1 MLDTIQIIVHGTCIF
16 LFLQFCKIIGSWSP
30 ERGSQEQQ
38 AAANGLCAMCAASDG
53 HGDIH
58 WPGHAHILIQF
69 HSISAYLM
77 HVTLRRGL
85 IFQENTILPLWKGEY
100 FPLGSLWVHN
110 ALWTRA
116 SVTLGGQQCQPMRGR
131 HCQAPTNQ
139 SLVFPGPG
147 SATRVLRFYPRA
159 DLSSH
164 WALTAKRG

>member
-1 MLDTIQIIVHGTCIF
+1 MVHVYFCFYNFARLSAPDPRSGAARSSRLLQMVYVRCVLRLMDTGTYT
-16 LFLQFCKIIGSWSP
+16 
-30 ERGSQEQQ
+30 
-38 AAANGLCAMCAASDG
+38 
-53 HGDIH
+53 IH

-69 HSISAYLM
+69 HSISAYLT

-100 FPLGSLWVHN
+100 FPLGSLRVHN

-164 WALTAKRG
+164 SALTAKRG